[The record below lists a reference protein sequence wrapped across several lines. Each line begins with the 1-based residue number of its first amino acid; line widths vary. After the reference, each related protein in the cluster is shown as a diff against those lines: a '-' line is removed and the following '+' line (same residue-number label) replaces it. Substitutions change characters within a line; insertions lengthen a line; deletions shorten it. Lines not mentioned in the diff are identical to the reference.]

1 MTFLPHA
8 FRRLLR
14 GGVLIVALAA
24 VWACADGTA
33 PTATPTPTD
42 SGPAI
47 SPVASGTVIDFAAA
61 ERLYY
66 EGDFEGALAIYS
78 AAVENGNEAERQ
90 AGLWEIARIQAGRGE
105 NDAAERNLEL
115 LRKMS
120 PDDDTDRRALLLLGS
135 VEFAQGDLDEARA
148 AFDAYLETD
157 GPAAPYALL
166 GLADIE
172 SAEGDTEAAL
182 SRILQAL
189 ADGLPAGAEADAIF
203 TQAALYEAEE
213 DYDRASTS
221 LRGLT
226 DPSRPDAT
234 ASEALWRLGNLEA
247 NRGEEAE
254 AQRAYRTLIQRYP
267 ASERALDALNTSQAA
282 ADPFLTTFDRA
293 FVYFVQRINDEAL
306 AAFQDIIDSAAPG
319 AVSAAWP
326 HYYLGILSERFSL
339 YDAALSHYDAA
350 IDLVPPGVDNQLRGQ
365 AMWDRAT
372 VLELQG
378 DIDGAIAGFAEVG
391 NVPGA
396 ELAGEGTFRAGLLAY
411 NLGRVNEA
419 ITHWT
424 RFSQVAAGA
433 GERARAH
440 YWLGLAHQGFDSTRA
455 TEEFEA
461 AAATDPLGYYGLVAS
476 GRADPAFCCLDGG
489 PPGSAADVQSWLRS
503 HIGLEDAVSRDEFFT
518 GDQWQRAV
526 ELHETGLSDRA
537 DDEFREMLEDV
548 TGESWLLYRFAEETS
563 GLGLPWIST
572 LAAQRLALRYADP
585 PPALLRLVYPREYWD
600 LVQAEAE
607 TYGFDPY
614 LMLSM
619 MRQESLYF
627 PRAVSPADA
636 LGLTQVIPTT
646 ADGIAEA
653 IEEEDFTYI
662 DLFRPNVSIRFGSYY
677 VGTQIDGFGGNVRAA
692 VAAYNGGPFNA
703 ETWLAAAGGDN
714 DVFVE
719 TITFTETRA
728 YVELVL
734 ENYALYRYAWGE
746 TFRPAL
752 STLER

>member
-8 FRRLLR
+8 SFSRLLR
-14 GGVLIVALAA
+14 GGVLIVALVA
-24 VWACADGTA
+24 VWACGDGTT

-78 AAVENGNEAERQ
+78 AAVENGNEAERR
-90 AGLWEIARIQAGRGE
+90 AGLWEIARIQAGRG
-105 NDAAERNLEL
+105 DSDDAERHLEL
-115 LRKMS
+115 LREMS
-120 PDDDTDRRALLLLGS
+120 PDAETDRRALLLLGS
-135 VEFAQGDLDEARA
+135 VEFAQGDLDEARE
-148 AFDAYLETD
+148 AFEAYLDTK
-157 GPAAPYALL
+157 GPASSYAYL
-166 GLADIE
+166 GLADVE
-172 SAEGDTEAAL
+172 SADGDADSALEHIVAAL
-182 SRILQAL
+182 AG
-189 ADGLPAGAEADAIF
+189 GLPTGAEADANF
-203 TQAALYEAEE
+203 TMAALHEAED
-213 DYDRASTS
+213 DYDRAADALQSITTS
-221 LRGLT
+221 AS
-226 DPSRPDAT
+226 DSN
-234 ASEALWRLGNLEA
+234 ASEALWRLGNLETG
-247 NRGEEAE
+247 RGDDAA
-254 AQRAYRTLIQRYP
+254 AQRAYRTLIQTYP
-267 ASERALDALNTSQAA
+267 GSAPALDALNTSQSA
-282 ADPFLTTFDRA
+282 ADPLLTTLDRA
-293 FVYFVQRINDEAL
+293 FVYFVQRINGEARD
-306 AAFQDIIDSAAPG
+306 AFQDIVDSAAPG

-339 YDAALSHYDAA
+339 YDDALTHYDAA
-350 IDLVPPGVDNQLRGQ
+350 IELVPPGVDNRLRGQ

-378 DIDGAIAGFAEVG
+378 DIDGAIAAFAGVG
-391 NVPGA
+391 DVPGA

-411 NLGRVNEA
+411 NLGRVSEA

-424 RFSQVAAGA
+424 RFSQVASSSGD
-433 GERARAH
+433 RARAH
-440 YWLGLAHQGFDSTRA
+440 YWLGLAHQGFDSA
-455 TEEFEA
+455 QALDEF
-461 AAATDPLGYYGLVAS
+461 AAATVADPLGYYGLVAS
-476 GRADPAFCCLDGG
+476 GRADPAFCCLDGD
-489 PPGSAADVQSWLRS
+489 PPGNAADVESWLRS
-503 HIGLEDAVSRDEFFT
+503 HVGLESAATRDEFFAD
-518 GDQWQRAV
+518 GQWQRAV
-526 ELHETGLSDRA
+526 ELHEAGLSDRA
-537 DDEFREMLEDV
+537 DDEFREMLEEV
-548 TGESWLLYRFAEETS
+548 TSESWLLYRFAEETS
-563 GLGLPWIST
+563 KLGLPWIST

-585 PPALLRLVYPREYWD
+585 PPALLRLVYPREYWN

-607 TYGFDPY
+607 ANGFDLY

-627 PRAVSPADA
+627 PRAVSSAEA

-646 ADGIAEA
+646 ADGIAAA

-662 DLFRPNVSIRFGSYY
+662 DLFRPNVSIRFGAYY
-677 VGTQIDGFGGNVRAA
+677 IGTQLDVFGDNMRAA

-719 TITFTETRA
+719 TITFTETRS

-746 TFRPAL
+746 TSRPAL
-752 STLER
+752 SP